1 MLVDSHCHLHLLR
14 ENADTD
20 AALTMARAA
29 GVGHFLNVAVNVESR
44 DALLALSDRHGD
56 VSTSLGVHP
65 SGTGFDPDTHTLA
78 ALCDDARFVAVGE
91 TGLDY
96 VHDHGD
102 LTWQQDRFRRHIR
115 AARGLGKPIIVH
127 SRGAPDDTVRILSEE
142 KAHEVGGVIHCF
154 TEDLDTA
161 LACIDL
167 GFLISLSGILTF
179 RNADA
184 LRKTAAA
191 IPLDSLLVET
201 DCPYLAP
208 VPHRGSE
215 NRPAWVGHVA
225 ECLAEIRQEPV
236 ETIIE
241 ATGRNFFRCF
251 PLAKSETGPRLRSQ

>member
-1 MLVDSHCHLHLLR
+1 MLVDSHCHLHLLE

-20 AALTMARAA
+20 AALSTARAA
-29 GVGHFLNVAVNVESR
+29 GVGHFLNVAVDVESR
-44 DALLALSDRHGD
+44 DALLALSGRYPD

-65 SGTGFDPDTHTLA
+65 SGTGMDPDTDMLA
-78 ALCDDARFVAVGE
+78 ALCEDARFVAVGE

-96 VHDHGD
+96 VYDRGD
-102 LTWQQDRFRRHIR
+102 LTWQRDRFRRHIR
-115 AARGLGKPIIVH
+115 AARALRKPIIVH
-127 SRGAPDDTVRILSEE
+127 TRGAPADTVRILREE
-142 KAHEVGGVIHCF
+142 KAYEVGGVIHCF

-191 IPLDSLLVET
+191 IPLDALLVET

-215 NRPAWVGHVA
+215 NQPAWVGHVA
-225 ECLAEIRQEPV
+225 ECLAEIRGESFDTVV
-236 ETIIE
+236 EV
-241 ATGRNFFRCF
+241 TGRNFFRGF
-251 PLAKSETGPRLRSQ
+251 PLAKAA